1 VRAFAMVA
9 PTVDIRPAE
18 TGDRLSL
25 ASVEMNPL
33 IDESLAPLST
43 AGPPEAADWDTVY
56 RQSTPR
62 WETGRPAAELVRVV
76 DQRVLRPMR
85 TLELG
90 CGTGADAV
98 FLAKRGFEVTAVDFS
113 PTAIE
118 RARTRAEQSGAV
130 LRIVLDNVF
139 EFAGRCGPI
148 DLVYDA
154 GFYHYV
160 RRTELARFLDL
171 LWRLTRPGSLYF
183 TLAGSADETAE
194 GGPPQVSEEEIHLE
208 LGRLF
213 EFVHLSPFRF
223 ESPFRKEGYLG
234 WSCLMRRPGAVG
246 GAAPG

>member
-1 VRAFAMVA
+1 MDGYPLVDGPAA
-9 PTVDIRPAE
+9 PPAVP
-18 TGDRLSL
+18 GC
-25 ASVEMNPL
+25 A
-33 IDESLAPLST
+33 
-43 AGPPEAADWDTVY
+43 EALDWDTLY
-56 RQSTPR
+56 RQSTPP

-76 DQRVLRPMR
+76 NQRILRPMP

-130 LRIVLDNVF
+130 LRIVLDDVF
-139 EFAGRCGPI
+139 EFAAHCGPV
-148 DLVYDA
+148 DLVYDS
-154 GFYHYV
+154 GFYHSV
-160 RRTELARFLDL
+160 RRTELDRFLDL

-213 EFVHLSPFRF
+213 DFVHLCPFRF
-223 ESPFRKEGYLG
+223 ESPLRKEGYLG
-234 WSCLMRRPGAVG
+234 WSCLMRRPGVAG
-246 GAAPG
+246 GALR

>member
-1 VRAFAMVA
+1 MIEASAA
-9 PTVDIRPAE
+9 P
-18 TGDRLSL
+18 SL
-25 ASVEMNPL
+25 ASGTP
-33 IDESLAPLST
+33 EST
-43 AGPPEAADWDTVY
+43 DWDALY
-56 RQSTPR
+56 RQSTPP
-62 WETGRPAAELVRVV
+62 WETGRPAAELLRVV

-130 LRIVLDNVF
+130 LRIVLDDVF
-139 EFAGRCGPI
+139 AFTEHCGPI

-183 TLAGSADETAE
+183 ALAGSADETAE

-213 EFVHLSPFRF
+213 DFVHLRPFRF

-234 WSCLMRRPGAVG
+234 WSCLMRRPGALG
-246 GAAPG
+246 GAVPR